1 MTNSDE
7 ARKLIQKTALAAFAS
22 NFDLERMKEAVNS
35 PVAEVPKIKAK
46 RDKKFNDNWTG
57 IMIYSE
63 EDFPI

>member
-35 PVAEVPKIKAK
+35 PVAEVPKIK
-46 RDKKFNDNWTG
+46 
-57 IMIYSE
+57 SL
-63 EDFPI
+63 EDFDAWLNEE